1 MPLQALALP
10 DCFEILRRRL
20 ESQADEKH
28 QGTKKYISVL
38 RLLENYS
45 MTRVTQAIENAL
57 RFRNPGRD
65 VIVQY
70 CISQD
75 YPEITTFSLVGREH
89 LSFVTVDPPELTGYN
104 CLMGSEVFV

>member
-1 MPLQALALP
+1 VLP
-10 DCFEILRRRL
+10 DCFETLRRRL

-28 QGTKKYISVL
+28 KGTKEYISIL

-45 MTRVTQAIENAL
+45 MERVTQAIEQAL

-70 CISQD
+70 CVGQD
-75 YPEITTFSLVGREH
+75 YPDVATFSLVGREH
-89 LSFVTVDPPELTGYN
+89 LSFVTVNPPELNGYN
-104 CLMGSEVFV
+104 SLMGSEVLV